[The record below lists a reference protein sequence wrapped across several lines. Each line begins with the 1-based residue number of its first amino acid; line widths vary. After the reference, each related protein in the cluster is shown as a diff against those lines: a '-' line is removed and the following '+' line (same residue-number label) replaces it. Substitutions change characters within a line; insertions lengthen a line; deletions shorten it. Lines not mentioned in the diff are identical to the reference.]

1 MKFEISE
8 EDSRKGAKY
17 AKQEMKKHL
26 KSVLIVLT
34 LCLLA
39 AAGCL
44 LYAYFIEPHRLV
56 INRQELKIK
65 GWNPAF
71 NGLKIAAISDIHAG
85 SNGVDSEK
93 LKRIVAETNALEP
106 DIIVL
111 LGDYVSA
118 KADGTGFVMSM
129 AAIADALGS
138 LYAKH
143 GVYAVLGNHDSW
155 HQDLTM
161 PRELKRVG
169 ITVLENELTFIEK
182 DGARLRILGFI
193 DHLKINRWDEF
204 SREAKKIVE
213 SHEQKGDLLV
223 LEHSPDV
230 LQMITGDL
238 LISKDLK
245 LMLAGH
251 THGGQVWLPIVGR
264 PIVPSSNGQKYAAGH
279 VKDNGVDMFV
289 TTGIGES
296 ILPFRFMVP
305 PEIALLTITAE

>member
-1 MKFEISE
+1 M
-8 EDSRKGAKY
+8 RKGVRYISIIA
-17 AKQEMKKHL
+17 
-26 KSVLIVLT
+26 VLCV
-34 LCLLA
+34 LA

-56 INRQELKIK
+56 INRQDLKIK

-85 SNGVDSEK
+85 SNGVDIEK
-93 LKRIVAETNALEP
+93 LKEIVARTNALEP

-118 KADGTGFVMSM
+118 RGDGKGFVISM
-129 AAIADALGS
+129 PEIADNLGS
-138 LYAKH
+138 LYARY

-155 HQDLTM
+155 HQELTM

-169 ITVLENELTFIEK
+169 ITVLENQLTSIEK
-182 DGARLRILGFI
+182 DGAKLRILGFV
-193 DHLKINRWDEF
+193 DHLQINNWQDF
-204 SREAKKIVE
+204 SNEAKGILN
-213 SHEQKGDLLV
+213 SHDQTGDIIV

-251 THGGQVWLPIVGR
+251 THGGQVWLPVVGR
-264 PIVPSSNGQKYAAGH
+264 PIVPSSYGQKYAAGH
-279 VKDNGVDMFV
+279 VKDNGLDMFV

-305 PEIALLTITAE
+305 PEIALFTITGE

>member
-1 MKFEISE
+1 
-8 EDSRKGAKY
+8 
-17 AKQEMKKHL
+17 MKKYL
-26 KSVLIVLT
+26 KSILLLLAICV
-34 LCLLA
+34 LA

-56 INRQELKIK
+56 INRQELRIQ

-85 SNGVDSEK
+85 SNGVGPEK
-93 LKRIVAETNALEP
+93 LKEIVTRTNALEP

-118 KADGTGFVMSM
+118 KPDRTGFVIPMPV
-129 AAIADALGS
+129 IADALS
-138 LYAKH
+138 MLHAKY
-143 GVYAVLGNHDSW
+143 GVFAVLGNHDSW
-155 HQDLTM
+155 HRDLTM
-161 PRELKRVG
+161 AREFKRVG
-169 ITVLENELTFIEK
+169 ITVLENELATIDK
-182 DGARLRILGFI
+182 DGAKLRVLGFI
-193 DHLKINRWDEF
+193 DHLGINNWQEF
-204 SREAKKIVE
+204 SREAKKVIE
-213 SHEQKGDLLV
+213 SHDQTGDILV

-251 THGGQVWLPIVGR
+251 THGGQVWLPVLGR

-279 VKDNGVDMFV
+279 VKDRGLDMFV

-296 ILPFRFMVP
+296 ILPIRFMVP
-305 PEIALLTITAE
+305 PEIAFLTITGE

>member
-1 MKFEISE
+1 
-8 EDSRKGAKY
+8 
-17 AKQEMKKHL
+17 MKKHL
-26 KSVLIVLT
+26 RSILILST
-34 LCLLA
+34 LCMLA
-39 AAGCL
+39 TVGCL

-85 SNGVDSEK
+85 SNGVDGEK

-106 DIIVL
+106 DLIVL

-129 AAIADALGS
+129 AVIADALAG
-138 LYAKH
+138 LHAKY

-155 HQDLTM
+155 HRDLTM
-161 PRELKRVG
+161 PRELRRVG
-169 ITVLENELTFIEK
+169 ITVLENELAYVDK
-182 DGARLRILGFI
+182 DGAKLRVLGFI
-193 DHLKINRWDEF
+193 DHQSIINWNQF
-204 SREAKKIVE
+204 SREIKNVVD
-213 SHEQKGDLLV
+213 SHDQTGDILV

-230 LQMITGDL
+230 LPMITGDL
-238 LISKDLK
+238 LVSKDLK

-251 THGGQVWLPIVGR
+251 THGGQVWLPILGR
-264 PIVPSSNGQKYAAGH
+264 PIVPSSFGQKYAAGH
-279 VKDNGVDMFV
+279 IKDNGLDMFV

-305 PEIALLTITAE
+305 PEIAMLTVYAE